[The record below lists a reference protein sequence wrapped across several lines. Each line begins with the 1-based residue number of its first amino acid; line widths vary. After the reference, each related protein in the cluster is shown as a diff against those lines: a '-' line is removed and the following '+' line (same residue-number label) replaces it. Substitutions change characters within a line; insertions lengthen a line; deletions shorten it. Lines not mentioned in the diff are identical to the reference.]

1 MNNFLSVFLPRSL
14 TRLADGSYVVL
25 NGEGRV
31 LDPVGSAVTSI
42 KEPGLRL
49 RLDPMPPELAAGL
62 EFPDVIWLYEADV
75 PPEPGSDAWQQY
87 TEKLGL
93 LATCA
98 VADAAEDSRYVLVPG
113 YGRFLARNR

>member
-1 MNNFLSVFLPRSL
+1 MNTFLSVFLPRSL

-31 LDPVGSAVTSI
+31 LDPIGSVVTSTR
-42 KEPGLRL
+42 EPGLRV
-49 RLDPMPPELAAGL
+49 RIEPMPPQLADGP
-62 EFPDVIWLYEADV
+62 EFPDVIWLYETDN
-75 PPEPGSDAWQQY
+75 PPAPASDAWLRY

-98 VADAAEDSRYVLVPG
+98 VADAAEDSRYVVVPG
-113 YGRFLARNR
+113 YGRFLARHR